1 MLLGGF
7 RFKLQPTDEQEALF
21 RQFSGVCRLVYNLAL
36 EQRRDHYRQYRRQ
49 TGQHLSD
56 VAQAGELTALR
67 AEFDW
72 IAAVSQT
79 CQQQTSRDLDKAYGH
94 FFAGRASWQERPAG
108 RFPLFVAENLN
119 QGERF
124 GVARRQGVGRGFL
137 IVWRRRGRKLAPPNN
152 CP

>member
-7 RFKLQPTDEQEALF
+7 RFKLQPTDEQETLF

-36 EQRRDHYRQYRRQ
+36 EQRRDHYRQYLRQ
-49 TGQHLSD
+49 TGKHLSY
-56 VAQAGELTALR
+56 VQQARELTALR

-94 FFAGRASWQERPAG
+94 FFAGRASYPRPRKKGERG
-108 RFPLFVAENLN
+108 RVPLFGA
-119 QGERF
+119 GMF
-124 GVARRQGVGRGFL
+124 GD
-137 IVWRRRGRKLAPPNN
+137 APQ
-152 CP
+152 C